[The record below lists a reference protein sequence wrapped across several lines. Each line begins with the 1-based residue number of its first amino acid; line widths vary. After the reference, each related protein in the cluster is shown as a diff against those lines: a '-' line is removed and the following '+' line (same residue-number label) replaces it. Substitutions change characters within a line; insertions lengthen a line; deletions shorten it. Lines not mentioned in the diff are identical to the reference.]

1 MRVSAVACG
10 RSALV
15 GLVILAVGGCP
26 TGTTTTGGTT
36 QTGGTS
42 ATETQLT
49 VQTGLTVTQTE
60 IAVRFDSSIELG
72 DDLIVFGT
80 GNLTG
85 VGYIVPST
93 DPAAATPIPGEFR
106 NVGFAV
112 AGQKVLLFD
121 DQFQLTVYDTETAT
135 ATAIDPNIV
144 LLSTLPTH
152 EDQEILSPV
161 VASGTLALT
170 LNRKDEVEDGHV
182 LKLIDLSGA
191 EPVVTSLIDP
201 PTGIA
206 QIAIDGDEQIAVV
219 QGVDHFYV
227 YDLSDPAADPRDID
241 LSGGLGILGPFV
253 YDAGQILYVVSD
265 TEENIRLVD
274 VETGTVSAPA
284 LNPGNRDLPLALHAG
299 TLAYFLKRVPNDTYA
314 TIYRGAVVTDA
325 GAVEGGTADDD
336 PDDNSHPWYGYGSDV
351 AITPNGQRIFISG
364 NEAVDTTT
372 DFLQVS
378 TGGVFQVFAAGS
390 GYLNATDV
398 EASAT
403 LIAFK
408 TGADEDTTLA
418 YIVLP

>member
-1 MRVSAVACG
+1 MRISAVAFV
-10 RSALV
+10 RFAFV
-15 GLVILAVGGCP
+15 GLVVLVVGGCP

-36 QTGGTS
+36 QTGGGTT
-42 ATETQLT
+42 TETEVT

-93 DPAAATPIPGEFR
+93 DPSAATAIPGEFR

-112 AGQKVLLFD
+112 AGKKVLLFD
-121 DQFQLTVYDTETAT
+121 DQFQLTVYDTETAV
-135 ATAIDPNIV
+135 ATAIDPNTV
-144 LLSTLPTH
+144 LLSSLPAH
-152 EDQEILSPV
+152 EDQEITSPV
-161 VASGTLALT
+161 VASGNLALT
-170 LNRKDEVEDGHV
+170 LNRKDEVADGHP

-206 QIAIDGDEQIAVV
+206 QIAIDSDEQVGIAF
-219 QGVDHFYV
+219 GVDHFYV
-227 YDLSDPAADPRDID
+227 YDLTDPSADPRDID
-241 LSGGLGILGPFV
+241 LTGLLGILGPFV

-265 TEENIRLVD
+265 TEQNIRLLD
-274 VETGTVSAPA
+274 IATATVTSLD
-284 LNPGNRDLPLALHAG
+284 LNPGNRDLALALRAG
-299 TLAYFLKRVPNDTYA
+299 TFAYFLKRVPNDTYA
-314 TIYRGAVVTDA
+314 TIYRAAVGTSA
-325 GAVEGGTADDD
+325 GAVEGGTAGDD
-336 PDDNSHPWYGYGSDV
+336 PDDNADPWFGYGSDV

-378 TGGVFQVFAAGS
+378 TGGAFQVFSAGS
-390 GYLNATDV
+390 SFLNATDV

-403 LIAFK
+403 LVAFK
-408 TGADEDTTLA
+408 TGSDEETTLA